1 MWSMQQAS
9 QPLSGSA
16 VLRRWFRDFATS
28 MGIGAVLL
36 VPILIVRALA
46 EEGPTRC
53 TIGVSWGTDAE
64 AGSLPADDGQL
75 ELWAAALPYIEKAR
89 FMRQETEGIIWL
101 ELKFDADWT
110 SDGDSGAGVKPP
122 LAAFAER
129 YEAQLLEC
137 GYGRPTA
144 KHKSSQSPFTIHIG
158 VLGWIMNCF
167 LLASVGFLIR
177 GKRSWVL
184 RGQETAG
191 SLGSPA
197 TTGKCLLWGAGL
209 GVVFFFLGYAS
220 FTVTGNPVPH
230 GVFYFWAFFAHP
242 ILQLIVGILAVTV
255 VSLGQELFLRHH
267 LYARMHAA
275 GRGVQ
280 GALLSSCLPALFLVA
295 MPLGAVLLFCQ
306 GLVCCWLYRRTGRL
320 LTPLLVTCTATAGFF
335 ALILGL
341 PFDLDTTLQ
350 GLMDRTL
357 QQI

>member
-1 MWSMQQAS
+1 MQQAS
-9 QPLSGSA
+9 QPISGPL
-16 VLRRWFRDFATS
+16 VLRRWVRDLATS
-28 MGIGAVLL
+28 MGIGAILL
-36 VPILIVRALA
+36 VPILIVQALA
-46 EEGPTRC
+46 GEDPTQC

-75 ELWAAALPYIEKAR
+75 ELWAVALPYIEEAR
-89 FMRQETEGIIWL
+89 FRRQETEGVIWL
-101 ELKFDADWT
+101 ELKFDAYWT
-110 SDGDSGAGVKPP
+110 NDGDSGVDAKPP
-122 LAAFAER
+122 FTAFIEK
-129 YEAQLLEC
+129 YEAQLVEC
-137 GYGRPTA
+137 GYGMPTA
-144 KHKSSQSPFTIHIG
+144 KHKSSQSPFTIHMG
-158 VLGWIMNCF
+158 VFGWIMNCF

-209 GVVFFFLGYAS
+209 GLVFFFLGYAT

-230 GVFYFWAFFAHP
+230 GAFYFWVNFADP

-255 VSLGQELFLRHH
+255 VSLGQELFFRHH

-280 GALLSSCLPALFLVA
+280 GALLSSCLPALFLFA

-306 GLVCCWLYRRTGRL
+306 GLVCCWLYRLTGRL
-320 LTPLLVTCTATAGFF
+320 LTPLLVTCTSTAGVF

-341 PFDLDTTLQ
+341 PFDLDTSLQ
-350 GLMDRTL
+350 DLQDLMDWTL
-357 QQI
+357 K